1 MAMSTEPLLSEMGAP
16 GRLGASLPEL
26 DVPETPVPEGLLRT
40 ALRLPEI
47 TELEAVRHFTRLS
60 RLNYSIDTNFYPLGS
75 CTMKYNPKVNE
86 DAANLAGFTD
96 CHPLIPEDLAQGSI
110 ELMFGLQE
118 MLKAVSGFDAV
129 SLQPAAGAHGELT
142 GVYMI
147 RAWHESRKDAK
158 RKRMLIPDSAHGTN
172 PASVA
177 MAGFEAVTIPSS
189 ADGGVDLAALK
200 AACDDTVAGLM
211 ITNPSTLGL
220 FERNILEVVK
230 IVHDSGGLVYGDG
243 ANMNALVG
251 AFRPADAGIDVMHFN
266 LHKTFSTPHGGGGP
280 GAGAV
285 GASSRLASFLP
296 GPIAARKG
304 VNRGSGRGSRETSGD
319 YGFEIPE
326 NSIGRVKSFYGNF
339 GILVR
344 AYAYMRQLGAVGLR
358 RVSENAVINANY
370 LRVLLRDTYH
380 EPYDRPCMHEFVAEG
395 DVAAGVRTVDVAKRL
410 IDLGFHPPTIYFPL
424 IVHEALMIEPTESE
438 SKETLDAFAAA
449 LIRIADEAK
458 SDPQLLHDAP
468 HDTPVGRL
476 DEVAAARKPVLCYHC
491 D

>member
-1 MAMSTEPLLSEMGAP
+1 
-16 GRLGASLPEL
+16 
-26 DVPETPVPEGLLRT
+26 
-40 ALRLPEI
+40 
-47 TELEAVRHFTRLS
+47 
-60 RLNYSIDTNFYPLGS
+60 
-75 CTMKYNPKVNE
+75 
-86 DAANLAGFTD
+86 
-96 CHPLIPEDLAQGSI
+96 
-110 ELMFGLQE
+110 
-118 MLKAVSGFDAV
+118 
-129 SLQPAAGAHGELT
+129 
-142 GVYMI
+142 
-147 RAWHESRKDAK
+147 
-158 RKRMLIPDSAHGTN
+158 
-172 PASVA
+172 
-177 MAGFEAVTIPSS
+177 
-189 ADGGVDLAALK
+189 
-200 AACDDTVAGLM
+200 M

-230 IVHDSGGLVYGDG
+230 IVHDAGGLVYGDG

-251 AFRPADAGIDVMHFN
+251 AFKPADAGIDVMHFN

-285 GASSRLASFLP
+285 GASPLLAPFLP
-296 GPIAARKG
+296 GPIAIMRAGAQRRGAG
-304 VNRGSGRGSRETSGD
+304 VCDEACA
-319 YGFEIPE
+319 YGFGTPK

-344 AYAYMRQLGAVGLR
+344 AYAYLRQLGAAGLR
-358 RVSENAVINANY
+358 RVAENAVINANY

-424 IVHEALMIEPTESE
+424 IVHEALMIEPTETE